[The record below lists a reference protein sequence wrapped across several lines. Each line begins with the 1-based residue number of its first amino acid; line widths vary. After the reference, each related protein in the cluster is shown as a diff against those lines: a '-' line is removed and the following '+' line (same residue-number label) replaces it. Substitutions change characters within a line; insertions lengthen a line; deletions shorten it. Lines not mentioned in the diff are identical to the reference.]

1 MVWLSSK
8 EQKPLGMNI
17 RSYSRSLTP
26 EKAESIGVQ
35 YCATPLDACRGAD
48 ALTVHVTRITTKQRE

>member
-1 MVWLSSK
+1 
-8 EQKPLGMNI
+8 MNI

-48 ALTVHVTRITTKQRE
+48 ALTVHEAYNDQTKGILVKWN